1 MRGGITFLETKELKG
16 EISLSFLL
24 SIEAETSDLLKVA
37 NWNEQWLFH
46 LLAPNLM
53 PLNSA
58 LLSQTCTSSR
68 AERQFLKTQNTTQ
81 VPTKPGPKNWS
92 CKSHQA

>member
-1 MRGGITFLETKELKG
+1 MRGGIAFLETKELKG

-24 SIEAETSDLLKVA
+24 SIGAETSDLLKVA

-46 LLAPNLM
+46 LLAPNPM

-68 AERQFLKTQNTTQ
+68 AERQFLRTQNTTQ
-81 VPTKPGPKNWS
+81 VPTKPGPKSWS
-92 CKSHQA
+92 FKSHKA